1 MVSYVD
7 VKLNIKFCN
16 MFLIAVNATS
26 LQVFGRDIRSFWM
39 FRSVGGSWWR
49 FGTCWPHMQGW
60 NSLLERS
67 RTCELLFYSLIGLN
81 CGDYYFDP
89 LFTTRYTTCRLKW
102 TFLFMEFAFWIS
114 AVGLFRTAWTIKYPF
129 RVFFYCLVYF
139 VTIRGL
145 WFFQRKETFIGW

>member
-26 LQVFGRDIRSFWM
+26 VQIFGRDIRSFWM

-49 FGTCWPHMQGW
+49 FGTCWPHMQGS
-60 NSLLERS
+60 NRLLERS
-67 RTCELLFYSLIGLN
+67 QACELLFYSLTGLN
-81 CGDYYFDP
+81 YGDYYFDP
-89 LFTTRYTTCRLKW
+89 SFTTRYTTCRLKS

-114 AVGLFRTAWTIKYPF
+114 AVNLFGTAWTIKYPF
-129 RVFFYCLVYF
+129 RVFFNCVVCF
-139 VTIRGL
+139 VTIRGF
-145 WFFQRKETFIGW
+145 WFFQWRDTFIGW